1 MSIFD
6 AIILGVVQ
14 GLTEFLPVSSSGHLV
29 LAQNLLGWTGPNLTF
44 DVALHFATTIAVVI
58 FFRQQLL
65 KLNRRLAILLVI
77 GTVPAGLV
85 GLFFK
90 DSIETLFDNSLLVSA
105 ALVMT
110 GVMNLKANTELK
122 DERERKSLI
131 DLSIKD
137 ALVVGVFQAVAIT
150 PGISRSGSTV
160 FGGLVRKLNREAA
173 FTLSFLL
180 AIPAVLGATLLELI
194 DVYQTGTNGLE
205 PLPLILG
212 GIVAFATGLASLKLL
227 QYVIQ
232 KAKFNWFGWYCLVA
246 GAISGLIIL
255 L

>member
-232 KAKFNWFGWYCLVA
+232 KAKFNWFGWYCLVV